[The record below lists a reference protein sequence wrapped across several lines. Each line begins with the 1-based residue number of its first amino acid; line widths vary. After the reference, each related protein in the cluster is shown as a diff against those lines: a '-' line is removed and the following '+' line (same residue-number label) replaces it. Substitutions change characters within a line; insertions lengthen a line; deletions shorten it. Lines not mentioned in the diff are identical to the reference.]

1 MTLQICENMTM
12 GRKLTEHTENVPR
25 NLKRVIVMDPLCEVY
40 PQPNFRIYSWQPKRC
55 NFIQVSADEKRR

>member
-1 MTLQICENMTM
+1 MTM
-12 GRKLTEHTENVPR
+12 GRKLTELTENVPR